1 METILVVDDNPAILA
16 MIESALEETYN
27 VIAVTSGMRALRYLE
42 NNRADLILLDVEM
55 PIMDGIQTLQKIR
68 EKQGLSKVPVVFLTA
83 RKDGHTVAEGFK
95 LGISDYITKPFEAE
109 EIVERIRRVLV

>member
-1 METILVVDDNPAILA
+1 MKNILVVDDNPAILA
-16 MIESALEETYN
+16 LIESALEEKYN

-42 NNRADLILLDVEM
+42 SKTADLVLLDVEM

-68 EKQGLSKVPVVFLTA
+68 EKPLLSRMPVVFLTA
-83 RKDGHTVAEGFK
+83 RKDGHTVAEGFQ

-109 EIVERIRRVLV
+109 DIIERIERVLE